1 MLVQPSKISG
11 MYFIDPK
18 VFADARGH
26 FYEVF
31 QTKRFREHGLPDAF
45 VQDNH
50 SRSAR
55 GTVCGL
61 HYQIRHPQ
69 GKLLRVVRGSIFD
82 VAVDLRNGSPTF
94 GRSVTVELSE
104 ENRRQVYIPP
114 GCAHGFCALRED
126 TELVYKCTDLYYP
139 EYECTL
145 LWNDPALKSTGRS
158 KIRCYPRRTA
168 AACLCR
174 KRPTM
179 ILRSRMPCPPIQIP
193 SRVVSR

>member
-55 GTVCGL
+55 GTVRGL

-145 LWNDPALKSTGRS
+145 LWNDPALEIDWPIKDPLLSEKDCRGVPLSEAPYYDFAIENAMPAYTDT
-158 KIRCYPRRTA
+158 KPRG
-168 AACLCR
+168 L
-174 KRPTM
+174 
-179 ILRSRMPCPPIQIP
+179 
-193 SRVVSR
+193 